1 MVEGGGWRRRIPV
14 IVGGGGWGGGAD
26 GDGRRRRRGSATV
39 LAATLQSTQTNTDKD
54 ALGRMTIPSTW
65 TGQSRRCQQVALLG
79 DARCCDEGL
88 HRGRHGDDESLGGRR
103 PRDGSNG
110 GDSSTMVGA
119 AAVAAAAATTTTVAG
134 RMTMYRLATRA
145 GRRGRQATRAGA
157 LGVRRR
163 LQRRRLAAEVNG
175 GDRRIW
181 RQATGGSGGGTCG
194 GSGGRRIRW

>member
-1 MVEGGGWRRRIPV
+1 MEKKDSV
-14 IVGGGGWGGGAD
+14 IVGGGGWGGD
-26 GDGRRRRRGSATV
+26 GDGRRGSATV
-39 LAATLQSTQTNTDKD
+39 LAVTLQSTQTNTDKD
-54 ALGRMTIPSTW
+54 ALGRMPIPSTW

-110 GDSSTMVGA
+110 GGSSTMVGA
-119 AAVAAAAATTTTVAG
+119 AAATTTTTVAG
-134 RMTMYRLATRA
+134 RTTMYRLATRA

-175 GDRRIW
+175 GDRRLW
-181 RQATGGSGGGTCG
+181 RQATGGSGG
-194 GSGGRRIRW
+194 RRIRW